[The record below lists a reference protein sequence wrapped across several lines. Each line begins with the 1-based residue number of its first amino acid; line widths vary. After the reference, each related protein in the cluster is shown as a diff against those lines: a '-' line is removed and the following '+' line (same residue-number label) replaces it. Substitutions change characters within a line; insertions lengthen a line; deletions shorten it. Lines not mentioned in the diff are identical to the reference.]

1 VCQGEN
7 WRYRELLLESHHPPG
22 DERGE
27 GAYSGEPRRASVYY
41 LPAGVHYP
49 HDGHHGDYDGYNH
62 GYYGHHEYYH
72 GDYKYNHGYYDAN
85 HRHNYCHRGH
95 DGWAN
100 RDDDHHWRYH
110 IAGGHY
116 YSAEHDGGADQPI
129 PVHHLPDGK
138 RIG

>member
-1 VCQGEN
+1 VCQGQN
-7 WRYRELLLESHHPPG
+7 WRSRELLLESHPPSW

-27 GAYSGEPRRASVYY
+27 GADSGEPPGGAS
-41 LPAGVHYP
+41 GDP
-49 HDGHHGDYDGYNH
+49 HDGYHGDYDGYNN

-85 HRHNYCHRGH
+85 HRHNYCYRGH

-100 RDDDHHWRYH
+100 RDDHHRRYH
-110 IAGGHY
+110 IAGGYY
-116 YSAEHDGGADQPI
+116 YSAEHDGGADQSI
-129 PVHHLPDGK
+129 PVHRLPDGK